1 MEKELE
7 HNLFELYKNESLDTK
22 PKELDKRGG
31 AYYSDAAVSLI
42 SAIYNNKKEIHTVN
56 VLNNGILKELPD
68 NCVIETNAIIDNT
81 GATPLS
87 LKSPLAEEAV
97 GLIHAVKSYEI
108 ADKKKA
114 LIALVNNPLIPS
126 ISIAEKLLD
135 ELLDINKEF
144 LPQFFK

>member
-1 MEKELE
+1 M
-7 HNLFELYKNESLDTK
+7 YK
-22 PKELDKRGG
+22 RQ
-31 AYYSDAAVSLI
+31 
-42 SAIYNNKKEIHTVN
+42 VN

-97 GLIHAVKSYEI
+97 GLIHSVKSYEI
-108 ADKKKA
+108 AAVDAAVKGDKKKA